1 MRFIK
6 STLIFSFLVIFSAA
20 SVSGQGKK
28 SSWKPVTNHIMTKWA
43 KDVKPAN
50 VLSEYPRP
58 QLVRNKWM
66 NLNGL
71 WDYAIK
77 AKDDN
82 KPAKY
87 DGKILVPFAVES
99 ALSGVNKKVSETDN
113 LWYRRSFSVPA
124 DWKGKNII
132 LHFGAS
138 DWETKVWINDN
149 YVDVHKGGYD
159 NFSYDITKYLKNK
172 GKQELV
178 VSVWDPADK
187 GTQPHGKQVQEP
199 GGIMYTSVT
208 GIWQTVWLE
217 PVSPKYINSI
227 KLTPNIGNN
236 TITVASSNVN
246 TDSSCTIE
254 AIVSEGDKMLVSTTN
269 KAGRSIIMPIF
280 GAVLWT
286 PDNPYLYN
294 LTLKLKDE
302 NGKVVDSV
310 KSYFAMREIWIER
323 DSNNIPRITLNHQV
337 LFQFGPLDQGWWP
350 DGLYTA
356 PTDEALR
363 FDIEMTKKMGFNM
376 ARKHVKV
383 EPDRWYYWCDKLGL
397 LVWQDMPSGD
407 RGIGPNDPDIT
418 RSKESADQYMLELK
432 EMITEKYNHPCIVM
446 WVPFNEGWGQWNTA
460 AVAKYVKELD
470 PTRLVNNTSGWADR
484 NVGDVHDVHIYPG
497 PGMPELE
504 KKRAVVL
511 GEFGG
516 LGLPLEG
523 HTWTGKNNWGYVS
536 FHDQSS
542 LTSAY
547 EDLVKKL
554 FDLRDKGL
562 SAAVYTQTTDV
573 EVEVNGL
580 MTYDR
585 SIVKIDPG
593 IISRIHKGYLSPAI
607 ESAGNIFVDSVKVT
621 LRNKSP
627 EGDVRYTLDG
637 SEPAA
642 SSPVYTKPIIVKN
655 NCTIK
660 TKTFW
665 PDGNTSGTLERK
677 FQKVKPVKSIPV
689 TNASAGIQYSFY
701 NGKQKGWNF
710 IPDLTKLQPDES
722 GVLPFIDFSKW
733 STGEFFVLKYE
744 GYIKVPETTVYNF
757 ILSSDDGSNL
767 YIDDSVVVSND
778 GLHGTQEKPGSIAL
792 EAGYHKIRL
801 EYLQGSG
808 ESMLKL
814 LYSSDNS
821 MPVEISSEMLFHT
834 K

>member
-1 MRFIK
+1 
-6 STLIFSFLVIFSAA
+6 
-20 SVSGQGKK
+20 
-28 SSWKPVTNHIMTKWA
+28 
-43 KDVKPAN
+43 
-50 VLSEYPRP
+50 
-58 QLVRNKWM
+58 
-66 NLNGL
+66 
-71 WDYAIK
+71 
-77 AKDDN
+77 
-82 KPAKY
+82 
-87 DGKILVPFAVES
+87 
-99 ALSGVNKKVSETDN
+99 
-113 LWYRRSFSVPA
+113 
-124 DWKGKNII
+124 
-132 LHFGAS
+132 
-138 DWETKVWINDN
+138 
-149 YVDVHKGGYD
+149 
-159 NFSYDITKYLKNK
+159 
-172 GKQELV
+172 
-178 VSVWDPADK
+178 
-187 GTQPHGKQVQEP
+187 
-199 GGIMYTSVT
+199 
-208 GIWQTVWLE
+208 
-217 PVSPKYINSI
+217 
-227 KLTPNIGNN
+227 
-236 TITVASSNVN
+236 
-246 TDSSCTIE
+246 
-254 AIVSEGDKMLVSTTN
+254 
-269 KAGRSIIMPIF
+269 
-280 GAVLWT
+280 
-286 PDNPYLYN
+286 
-294 LTLKLKDE
+294 
-302 NGKVVDSV
+302 
-310 KSYFAMREIWIER
+310 
-323 DSNNIPRITLNHQV
+323 
-337 LFQFGPLDQGWWP
+337 
-350 DGLYTA
+350 
-356 PTDEALR
+356 
-363 FDIEMTKKMGFNM
+363 
-376 ARKHVKV
+376 
-383 EPDRWYYWCDKLGL
+383 
-397 LVWQDMPSGD
+397 
-407 RGIGPNDPDIT
+407 
-418 RSKESADQYMLELK
+418 
-432 EMITEKYNHPCIVM
+432 
-446 WVPFNEGWGQWNTA
+446 
-460 AVAKYVKELD
+460 
-470 PTRLVNNTSGWADR
+470 
-484 NVGDVHDVHIYPG
+484 
-497 PGMPELE
+497 
-504 KKRAVVL
+504 
-511 GEFGG
+511 
-516 LGLPLEG
+516 
-523 HTWTGKNNWGYVS
+523 
-536 FHDQSS
+536 
-542 LTSAY
+542 
-547 EDLVKKL
+547 L

-627 EGDVRYTLDG
+627 EGEVRYTLDG